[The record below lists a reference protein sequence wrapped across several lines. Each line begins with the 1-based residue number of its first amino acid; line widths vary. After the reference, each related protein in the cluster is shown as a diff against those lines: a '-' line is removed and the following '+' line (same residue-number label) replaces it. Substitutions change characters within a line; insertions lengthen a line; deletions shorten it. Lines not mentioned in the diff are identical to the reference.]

1 MKHWK
6 QILLILLAAGS
17 LHAESSRIAAVDMDR
32 VLREYYK
39 TKIVEANLKRQ
50 ADIYQDYSKKVA
62 ESLDKLQREF
72 IALRDA
78 SQNVVLSDA
87 ARESKRLAAQDKYR
101 ECLAKKQELDTYNR
115 EKRAQLRDDRDR
127 ERAKVLEDIR
137 KTIESH
143 ASLAGFSIVLDK
155 SALSATGLPVIPYA
169 SNAIDITDK
178 IIKELNTGRTNRK

>member
-1 MKHWK
+1 MKYWK
-6 QILLILLAAGS
+6 RILLILLAAGS
-17 LHAESSRIAAVDMDR
+17 LQAASFKAASVDMER

-39 TKIVEANLKRQ
+39 TKIAEANLKRQ
-50 ADIYQDYSKKVA
+50 ADIYQDYAKKVA

-72 IALRDA
+72 ITLRDA

-101 ECLAKKQELDTYNR
+101 ECLAKKQELETYNR

-127 ERAKVLEDIR
+127 ERAKILDDIR
-137 KTIESH
+137 KAIEAH
-143 ASLAGFSIVLDK
+143 ASLAGFSIVFDK
-155 SALSATGLPVIPYA
+155 SALSSAGLPVVPYA
-169 SNAIDITDK
+169 SGAIDITDK